1 MVCIRT
7 PLSMRT
13 TIKMLATHSCVDIH
27 HAPLLILQTYQM
39 KTFRITYVD
48 RSGNQK
54 TITITAP
61 NRNYAIDQFYDMD
74 IGRFISIQ

>member
-1 MVCIRT
+1 
-7 PLSMRT
+7 
-13 TIKMLATHSCVDIH
+13 
-27 HAPLLILQTYQM
+27 M

-48 RSGNQK
+48 KSKNQK
-54 TITITAP
+54 TITIKAP